1 MTVPVVAPVIAVVG
15 SLNLDLVVAVPRHP
29 VPGQTVLGGDL
40 AQHCG
45 GKGGNQAVAAA
56 RLGRPVAMV
65 GRVGADEAGTVL
77 VDALAK
83 EGVDTRGVL
92 RTPDAPS
99 GRALIAVDPA
109 AENTIIVSPG
119 ANGRLTPQD
128 CEAARE
134 TLAAARVTVLQQEV
148 PHAANEAAA
157 RLAGGLVLVNPAP
170 VRTDGNPLPA
180 KVDVLLPNRS
190 ELAALLGLA
199 PDALTDIQDV
209 ARAARRLRGANA
221 VLVTLGALGALLV
234 EGGADALIPPFPV
247 DAVDTT
253 AAGDCFCGALA
264 CALADGQDLERAAR
278 FAAAA
283 AALSTTRPG
292 AQPSLPERD
301 EVEAFL
307 AAAR

>member
-1 MTVPVVAPVIAVVG
+1 MIAVVG
-15 SLNLDLVVAVPRHP
+15 SLNLDLVVPVPRHP

-77 VDALAK
+77 LDALNA
-83 EGVDTRGVL
+83 EGVDTAHVR
-92 RTPDAPS
+92 RTDGTPS

-119 ANGRLTPQD
+119 ANARLSPAD
-128 CEAARE
+128 CEAAKDV
-134 TLAAARVTVLQQEV
+134 LAAAKVTVLQQEV
-148 PHAANEAAA
+148 PHRANDAAA
-157 RLAGGLVLVNPAP
+157 RLAGGIVLVNPAP
-170 VRTDGNPLPA
+170 VRPGENPLPSR
-180 KVDVLLPNRS
+180 VDVLLPNRS

-199 PDALTDIQDV
+199 PDALTDLDDV
-209 ARAARRLRGANA
+209 TRAARSLTGASA
-221 VLVTLGALGALLV
+221 VLVTLGGEGALLV
-234 EGGADALIPPFPV
+234 EGGVGTLIPPFRV

-264 CALADGQDLERAAR
+264 CALADGEPLEKAAR

-283 AALSTTRPG
+283 AALSTTRAG
-292 AQPSLPERD
+292 AQPSLPSRD
-301 EVEAFL
+301 EVEVFL
-307 AAAR
+307 AAV

>member
-1 MTVPVVAPVIAVVG
+1 VIAVVG
-15 SLNLDLVVAVPRHP
+15 SLNLDLVVPVPRHP

-56 RLGRPVAMV
+56 RLGRRVAMV
-65 GRVGADEAGTVL
+65 GRVGEDETGTVL
-77 VDALAK
+77 VDALAA
-83 EGVDTRGVL
+83 EGVDAEHVL
-92 RTPDAPS
+92 RTADVPS

-119 ANGRLTPQD
+119 ANARLSPAD
-128 CEAARE
+128 CEAAKDVL
-134 TLAAARVTVLQQEV
+134 TSARVTVLQQEV
-148 PHAANEAAA
+148 PHEANDAAA

-170 VRTDGNPLPA
+170 ARTGENPLPSR
-180 KVDVLLPNRS
+180 VDVLLPNRS

-199 PDALTDIQDV
+199 PDALTDLDDV
-209 ARAARRLRGANA
+209 TRAARSLTGAAA
-221 VLVTLGALGALLV
+221 VLVTLGGDGALLV
-234 EGGADALIPPFPV
+234 EGATSTLIPPFRV
-247 DAVDTT
+247 EAVDTT

-264 CALADGQDLERAAR
+264 CALADGEPLEKAAR
-278 FAAAA
+278 LAAAA

-292 AQPSLPERD
+292 AQPSLPTRD

-307 AAAR
+307 AARLG

>member
-1 MTVPVVAPVIAVVG
+1 MIAVVG
-15 SLNLDLVVAVPRHP
+15 SLNLDLVVPVPRHP

-65 GRVGADEAGTVL
+65 GRVGADETGTVL
-77 VDALAK
+77 VDALAA
-83 EGVDTRGVL
+83 EGVDTRRVL
-92 RTPDAPS
+92 RTEGVAS

-119 ANGRLTPQD
+119 ANGRLSVAD
-128 CEAARE
+128 CEAAGA
-134 TLAAARVTVLQQEV
+134 TLAGARVTVLQQEV
-148 PHAANEAAA
+148 PHVANEAAA

-170 VRTDGNPLPA
+170 VRTGENPLPGR
-180 KVDVLLPNRS
+180 VDVLLPNRS

-199 PDALTDIQDV
+199 PDALTDAEDV
-209 ARAARRLRGANA
+209 ARAARSLRGADA
-221 VLVTLGALGALLV
+221 VLVTLGSEGALLV
-234 EGGADALIPPFPV
+234 EGGTSALIPPLRV

-264 CALADGQDLERAAR
+264 CALADGEALERAAG

-292 AQPSLPERD
+292 AQPSLPTRD

-307 AAAR
+307 AAAARR

>member
-1 MTVPVVAPVIAVVG
+1 VIAVVG
-15 SLNLDLVVAVPRHP
+15 SLNLDLVVPVPRHP

-65 GRVGADEAGTVL
+65 GRVGADETGTVL

-83 EGVDTRGVL
+83 EGVDTRHVR
-92 RTPDAPS
+92 RTASAPS

-109 AENTIIVSPG
+109 GENTIIVSPG
-119 ANGRLTPQD
+119 ANGRLAAED
-128 CEAARE
+128 CAAAGA

-148 PHAANEAAA
+148 PHPANESAA

-170 VRTDGNPLPA
+170 VRTGENPLPA
-180 KVDVLLPNRS
+180 RVDLLLPNRS
-190 ELAALLGLA
+190 ELAALTGRA
-199 PDALTDIQDV
+199 PDALTDADDV
-209 ARAARRLRGANA
+209 ARAARGLRGAAA
-221 VLVTLGALGALLV
+221 VLVTLGGQGALLV
-234 EGGADALIPPFPV
+234 EGGGSTLIPPYPV

-264 CALADGQDLERAAR
+264 CALADGQRLEQAAR

-292 AQPSLPERD
+292 AQPSLPTRD
-301 EVEAFL
+301 EVERFL
-307 AAAR
+307 AARG

>member
-1 MTVPVVAPVIAVVG
+1 
-15 SLNLDLVVAVPRHP
+15 
-29 VPGQTVLGGDL
+29 
-40 AQHCG
+40 
-45 GKGGNQAVAAA
+45 
-56 RLGRPVAMV
+56 
-65 GRVGADEAGTVL
+65 
-77 VDALAK
+77 
-83 EGVDTRGVL
+83 VL
-92 RTPDAPS
+92 RTPDVPS

-119 ANGRLTPQD
+119 ANARLSPAD
-128 CEAARE
+128 CEDAGA

-157 RLAGGLVLVNPAP
+157 RLSGGLVLVNPAP
-170 VRTDGNPLPA
+170 VRTDENPLPSRA
-180 KVDVLLPNRS
+180 DVLLPNRS

-199 PDALTDIQDV
+199 PDALTDAEDV
-209 ARAARRLRGANA
+209 ARAARGLRGAGA
-221 VLVTLGALGALLV
+221 VLVTLGADGALLV
-234 EGGADALIPPFPV
+234 EGGKGLPIPPFRV

-264 CALADGQDLERAAR
+264 CALADGEPLERAAV

-292 AQPSLPERD
+292 AQPSLPSRE

-307 AAAR
+307 TARR

>member
-1 MTVPVVAPVIAVVG
+1 MIAVVG
-15 SLNLDLVVAVPRHP
+15 SLNLDLVVPVPRHP

-40 AQHCG
+40 AQHRG

-56 RLGRPVAMV
+56 RLGRRVAMI

-77 VDALAK
+77 LDALTA
-83 EGVDTRGVL
+83 EGVDASHVL
-92 RTPDAPS
+92 RTPDVPS

-119 ANGRLTPQD
+119 ANGRLAPAD
-128 CEAARE
+128 C
-134 TLAAARVTVLQQEV
+134 AAAAEVLAGAKVTVLQQEV
-148 PHAANEAAA
+148 PHEANEAAA

-170 VRTDGNPLPA
+170 VRDGENPLPA
-180 KVDVLLPNRS
+180 RVDVLLPNRS

-199 PDALTDIQDV
+199 PDALTDEAEV
-209 ARAARRLRGANA
+209 VRAARSLRGTGARA
-221 VLVTLGALGALLV
+221 VLVTLGGDGALLV
-234 EGGADALIPPFPV
+234 EDGASMLIPPFRV

-264 CALADGQDLERAAR
+264 CALADGEPLEKAAR

-292 AQPSLPERD
+292 AQPSLPTRD
-301 EVEAFL
+301 EVDEFL
-307 AAAR
+307 AARV

>member
-1 MTVPVVAPVIAVVG
+1 VIAVVG
-15 SLNLDLVVAVPRHP
+15 SLNLDLVVPVPRHP

-65 GRVGADEAGTVL
+65 GRVGADETATVL
-77 VDALAK
+77 VDALTK
-83 EGVDTRGVL
+83 EGVDTRHVR
-92 RTPDAPS
+92 RTAAAPS

-109 AENTIIVSPG
+109 GENTIIVSPG
-119 ANGRLTPQD
+119 ANGRLAAED
-128 CEAARE
+128 CEAARAM
-134 TLAAARVTVLQQEV
+134 LAAARVTVLQQEV
-148 PHAANEAAA
+148 PHPANEAAA

-170 VRTDGNPLPA
+170 VRTGENPLPA
-180 KVDVLLPNRS
+180 RVDLLLPNRS
-190 ELAALLGLA
+190 ELAALTGLA
-199 PDALTDIQDV
+199 PDALTAADDV
-209 ARAARRLRGANA
+209 ARAARGLRGAAA
-221 VLVTLGALGALLV
+221 VLVTLGAQGALLV
-234 EGGADALIPPFPV
+234 EGGHSTLIPPFPV

-264 CALADGQDLERAAR
+264 CALADGQSLEQAAR

-292 AQPSLPERD
+292 AQPSLPARD
-301 EVEAFL
+301 EVERFL
-307 AAAR
+307 DARG

>member
-1 MTVPVVAPVIAVVG
+1 MIAVVG
-15 SLNLDLVVAVPRHP
+15 SLNLDLVVPVPRHP

-40 AQHCG
+40 AEHCG

-65 GRVGADEAGTVL
+65 GRVGADEAGGTL
-77 VDALAK
+77 VDALTA
-83 EGVDTRGVL
+83 EGVDTTHVL
-92 RTPDAPS
+92 RTPDVPS

-119 ANGRLTPQD
+119 ANARLTAAD
-128 CEAARE
+128 CESAR
-134 TLAAARVTVLQQEV
+134 TVLAEAKVTVLQQEV

-170 VRTDGNPLPA
+170 VRGGENPLPA
-180 KVDVLLPNRS
+180 RVDVLLPNRS

-199 PDALTDIQDV
+199 PDALTAAEDV
-209 ARAARRLRGANA
+209 ARAAARLRGAGA
-221 VLVTLGALGALLV
+221 VLVTLGGDGALLV
-234 EGGADALIPPFPV
+234 EGGTSMLIPSFRV
-247 DAVDTT
+247 AAVDTT
-253 AAGDCFCGALA
+253 AAGDCFCAALA
-264 CALADGQDLERAAR
+264 CGLADGEPLERAAR

-292 AQPSLPERD
+292 AQPSLPVRD
-301 EVEAFL
+301 EVEAFM
-307 AAAR
+307 AERGC

>member
-1 MTVPVVAPVIAVVG
+1 VIAVVG
-15 SLNLDLVVAVPRHP
+15 SLNLDLVVPVPRHP

-56 RLGRPVAMV
+56 RLGRAPVAMV
-65 GRVGADEAGTVL
+65 GRVGADEAGAVL

-83 EGVDTRGVL
+83 EGVDTRHVL
-92 RTPDAPS
+92 PCSTAPS

-119 ANGRLTPQD
+119 ANGRLSAAD

-170 VRTDGNPLPA
+170 VRTGENPLPA
-180 KVDVLLPNRS
+180 RVDVLLPNRS

-199 PDALTDIQDV
+199 PDALTDTEDV
-209 ARAARRLRGANA
+209 ARAARGLRGADA
-221 VLVTLGALGALLV
+221 VLVTLGAQGALLV
-234 EGGADALIPPFPV
+234 EGGGSTLIPPFRV

-264 CALADGQDLERAAR
+264 CALADGEALAAAAE

-292 AQPSLPERD
+292 AQPSLPTRD
-301 EVEAFL
+301 EVEEFR
-307 AAAR
+307 ARVGNR

>member
-1 MTVPVVAPVIAVVG
+1 MIAVVG
-15 SLNLDLVVAVPRHP
+15 SLNLDLVVPVPRHP

-65 GRVGADEAGTVL
+65 GRVGADETGTVL

-119 ANGRLTPQD
+119 ANGRLSAAD
-128 CEAARE
+128 CEAAAA

-148 PHAANEAAA
+148 PRAANEAAA

-170 VRTDGNPLPA
+170 VRGDGDGNPLPA
-180 KVDVLLPNRS
+180 RVDVLLPNRS

-199 PDALTDIQDV
+199 PDALTAVEDV
-209 ARAARRLRGANA
+209 ARAARGLRGAGA
-221 VLVTLGALGALLV
+221 VLVTLGAQGALLV
-234 EGGADALIPPFPV
+234 EGGDSTLIPPFPV

-264 CALADGQDLERAAR
+264 CALADGEGLERAATL
-278 FAAAA
+278 AAAA

-292 AQPSLPERD
+292 AQPSLPDRD

-307 AAAR
+307 AASGR

>member
-1 MTVPVVAPVIAVVG
+1 MIAVVG
-15 SLNLDLVVAVPRHP
+15 SLNLDLVVPVPRHP

-45 GKGGNQAVAAA
+45 GKGGNQAVAVA

-65 GRVGADEAGTVL
+65 GRVGADDAGRVL
-77 VDALAK
+77 MDALAAQ
-83 EGVDTRGVL
+83 GVDTGRVL
-92 RTPDAPS
+92 RTPDVPS

-119 ANGRLTPQD
+119 ANARLSPAD
-128 CEAARE
+128 CEAARG
-134 TLAAARVTVLQQEV
+134 TLAAAKVTVLQQEV
-148 PHAANEAAA
+148 PHEANEAAA

-170 VRTDGNPLPA
+170 VRAGGNPLPSRA
-180 KVDVLLPNRS
+180 DVLLPNRS

-199 PDALTDIQDV
+199 PDALTEAEDV
-209 ARAARRLRGANA
+209 ARAARGLRGAGA
-221 VLVTLGALGALLV
+221 VLVTLGADGALLV
-234 EGGADALIPPFPV
+234 EGGHSVLIRPFRV
-247 DAVDTT
+247 AAVDTT

-264 CALADGQDLERAAR
+264 CALADGETLEKAAR

-292 AQPSLPERD
+292 AQPSLPTRD
-301 EVEAFL
+301 EVEEFL
-307 AAAR
+307 AAAVG

>member
-1 MTVPVVAPVIAVVG
+1 MIAVVG
-15 SLNLDLVVAVPRHP
+15 SLNLDLVVPVPRHP

-65 GRVGADEAGTVL
+65 GRVGADETGKLL
-77 VDALAK
+77 VDALAA
-83 EGVDTRGVL
+83 EGVDTARVL
-92 RTPDAPS
+92 RTDGAPS

-119 ANGRLTPQD
+119 ANARLTPAD
-128 CEAARE
+128 CAAAKDV
-134 TLAAARVTVLQQEV
+134 LAAAKVTVLQQEV
-148 PHAANEAAA
+148 PHEANDAAA
-157 RLAGGLVLVNPAP
+157 RLAGGIVLVNPAP
-170 VRTDGNPLPA
+170 VRTGENPLPSR
-180 KVDVLLPNRS
+180 VDVLLPNRS

-199 PDALTDIQDV
+199 PNALTDLADV
-209 ARAARRLRGANA
+209 TRAARSLTGAA
-221 VLVTLGALGALLV
+221 VVLVTLGGEGALLV
-234 EGGADALIPPFPV
+234 EGGASTLIPPFRV
-247 DAVDTT
+247 AAVDTT

-264 CALADGQDLERAAR
+264 CALSDGEPLERAAR
-278 FAAAA
+278 FASAA

-292 AQPSLPERD
+292 AQPSLPTRD

-307 AAAR
+307 AAV

>member
-1 MTVPVVAPVIAVVG
+1 MIAVVG
-15 SLNLDLVVAVPRHP
+15 SLNLDLVVPVPRHP

-56 RLGRPVAMV
+56 RLGRSVAMV

-77 VDALAK
+77 LDALAA
-83 EGVDTRGVL
+83 EGVDTTFVL
-92 RTPDAPS
+92 RTADASS

-119 ANGRLTPQD
+119 ANARLSPAD
-128 CEAARE
+128 CEAAKDV
-134 TLAAARVTVLQQEV
+134 LAAARVTVLQQEV
-148 PHAANEAAA
+148 PHEANDAAA

-170 VRTDGNPLPA
+170 VRTGENPLPSRA
-180 KVDVLLPNRS
+180 DVLLPNRS

-199 PDALTDIQDV
+199 PDALTDLDDV
-209 ARAARRLRGANA
+209 TRAARSLTGAGA
-221 VLVTLGALGALLV
+221 VLVTLGGEGALLV
-234 EGGADALIPPFPV
+234 EGGVGTLIPPFRV
-247 DAVDTT
+247 AAVDTT

-264 CALADGQDLERAAR
+264 CALADGEPLEKAAR
-278 FAAAA
+278 LAAAA

-292 AQPSLPERD
+292 AQPSLPTRD
-301 EVEAFL
+301 EVDAFL
-307 AAAR
+307 ATQA

>member
-1 MTVPVVAPVIAVVG
+1 MIAVVG
-15 SLNLDLVVAVPRHP
+15 SLNLDLVVPVRQHP

-40 AQHCG
+40 AEHCG

-77 VDALAK
+77 LDALRA
-83 EGVDTRGVL
+83 EGVDTAHVL
-92 RTPDAPS
+92 RTGDTPS

-119 ANGRLTPQD
+119 ANARLSADDCAAAQD
-128 CEAARE
+128 V
-134 TLAAARVTVLQQEV
+134 LAAAKVTVLQQEV
-148 PHAANEAAA
+148 PHPANEAAA
-157 RLAGGLVLVNPAP
+157 RLSGGIVLVNPAP
-170 VRTDGNPLPA
+170 VRTGENPLPSRT
-180 KVDVLLPNRS
+180 DVLLPNRS
-190 ELAALLGLA
+190 ELAALLGRA
-199 PDALTDIQDV
+199 PDSLTDLDDV
-209 ARAARRLRGANA
+209 IRAARALRGAGA
-221 VLVTLGALGALLV
+221 VLVTLGGDGALLV
-234 EGGADALIPPFPV
+234 EDGIGTLIPPFRV

-264 CALADGQDLERAAR
+264 CALADGEALEKAAR

-292 AQPSLPERD
+292 AQPSLPTRD
-301 EVEAFL
+301 EVELFL
-307 AAAR
+307 AAV

>member
-1 MTVPVVAPVIAVVG
+1 MIAVVG
-15 SLNLDLVVAVPRHP
+15 SLNLDLVVPVPRHP

-56 RLGRPVAMV
+56 RLGRPVAMI
-65 GRVGADEAGTVL
+65 GRVGADEAGSVL
-77 VDALAK
+77 VDALVK
-83 EGVDTRGVL
+83 EGVDTRHVL
-92 RTPDAPS
+92 RTAAAPS

-119 ANGRLTPQD
+119 ANGRLSAED
-128 CEAARE
+128 CADAGE

-148 PHAANEAAA
+148 PHAANDAAA

-170 VRTDGNPLPA
+170 VRTGENPLPA
-180 KVDVLLPNRS
+180 RVDVLLPNRS

-199 PDALTDIQDV
+199 PDALTDTADV
-209 ARAARRLRGANA
+209 ARAARGLRGAGA
-221 VLVTLGALGALLV
+221 VLVTLGGQGALLV
-234 EGGADALIPPFPV
+234 EGGGSTLIPPFPV

-264 CALADGQDLERAAR
+264 CALADGDGLEKAAR

-292 AQPSLPERD
+292 AQPSLPTRD
-301 EVEAFL
+301 EVAAFL
-307 AAAR
+307 AARG

>member
-1 MTVPVVAPVIAVVG
+1 VIAVVG
-15 SLNLDLVVAVPRHP
+15 SLNLDLVVPVPRHP

-56 RLGRPVAMV
+56 RMGRHVAMV

-77 VDALAK
+77 VDALAA
-83 EGVDTRGVL
+83 EGVETTHVS

-119 ANGRLTPQD
+119 ANARLTAAD
-128 CEAARE
+128 CDSARAVLAEAK
-134 TLAAARVTVLQQEV
+134 VTVLQQEV

-170 VRTDGNPLPA
+170 ARDGENPLPA
-180 KVDVLLPNRS
+180 RVDVLLPNRS

-199 PDALTDIQDV
+199 PDALGAAEDV
-209 ARAARRLRGANA
+209 ARAAARLRGAGA
-221 VLVTLGALGALLV
+221 VLVTLGGDGALLV
-234 EGGADALIPPFPV
+234 EGGTSMLIPPFRV
-247 DAVDTT
+247 AAVDTT

-264 CALADGQDLERAAR
+264 CALADGEPLERAAR

-292 AQPSLPERD
+292 AQPSLPVRD
-301 EVEAFL
+301 EVEAFM
-307 AAAR
+307 AEHGR

>member
-1 MTVPVVAPVIAVVG
+1 MIAVVG
-15 SLNLDLVVAVPRHP
+15 SLNLDLVVPVPRHP

-56 RLGRPVAMV
+56 RLGRSVAMV
-65 GRVGADEAGTVL
+65 GRVGTDEAGTVL
-77 VDALAK
+77 LDALTA
-83 EGVDTRGVL
+83 EGVDTAHVL
-92 RTPDAPS
+92 RTPDVPS

-119 ANGRLTPQD
+119 ANARLSPAD
-128 CEAARE
+128 CEAAQDV
-134 TLAAARVTVLQQEV
+134 LARARVTVLQQEV
-148 PHAANEAAA
+148 PHEANDAAA

-170 VRTDGNPLPA
+170 VRTGENPLPSR
-180 KVDVLLPNRS
+180 VDVLLPNRS

-199 PDALTDIQDV
+199 PDALTDLDDV
-209 ARAARRLRGANA
+209 TRAARSLTGAGA
-221 VLVTLGALGALLV
+221 VLVTLGGDGALLV
-234 EGGADALIPPFPV
+234 EGGAGTLIPPFRV

-264 CALADGQDLERAAR
+264 CALADGEPLEKAAR
-278 FAAAA
+278 LAAAA

-292 AQPSLPERD
+292 AQPSLPTRD

-307 AAAR
+307 LTARHG